1 MPSIKVILSIPAI
14 QSIPA
19 IPAIPA
25 FPAIPATPGQST
37 GCLSREKENVVVRI
51 DKITFFEMYLL

>member
-14 QSIPA
+14 QS

-37 GCLSREKENVVVRI
+37 GCLSRDKENVVVRI

>member
-19 IPAIPA
+19 MPAIPA

-37 GCLSREKENVVVRI
+37 GCLSRDKENVVVRYYF
-51 DKITFFEMYLL
+51 KI